1 MVIPQFYPVGAME
14 HRTYYGSVSSITMVA
29 LFLLSS
35 LMAVISFDEQPNQR
49 EELQIIEAKMY
60 ANSPG
65 HPVFG
70 EYVGA
75 HWCGPCMSSASPS
88 LDNLKSSNPE
98 DFTFVSFF
106 QSSSGGYPDDSPI
119 NRRNHVS
126 AAASGIPVFSFADRQ
141 SGTCFKVGAGGSNYY
156 DSDYSNGGCMDSDT
170 SNYAM
175 QLETQYDVSA
185 GEVTVTVN
193 SMYTGSLSSVSV
205 FLYAAITEKVS
216 PDAYDNGVKPHHSFR
231 EWMLASH
238 NNGFEQ
244 LTLTP
249 NVPVENSW
257 QVPLSAVRAGGG
269 YSQIE
274 NFWPVFALMDGPHTT
289 YNNFLSAVDLDM
301 IPLVDVGVDGITI
314 SNRNG
319 NNGFVPGDI
328 LDISCRVSNNGVEAY
343 DGGGELSINWM
354 DGLTE
359 NEISVYPIG
368 DFEVGGSQ
376 TFNAVLDTTGF
387 DIFSLGSTN
396 IRAKISENTG
406 DRAPS
411 NDISDAPALHDM
423 PPTASQPSSSG
434 STSIDRG
441 SSVSFEASAL
451 SNDLVDDISSMFPT
465 VHYSPSSSPGSWN
478 GEWVTDLAMVGVG
491 DNSRF
496 SFDIDTPMNADL
508 GHYDL
513 RIQWTDA
520 SGQTSDWLIVEDAFY
535 LQNSLPRILGNSD
548 MTFAGV
554 PTVKVSTTEMVSV
567 VGLISDAETP
577 LFNLEVSST
586 EPEFIGWHPS
596 SLEIEVRFDDLILD
610 SQGSPIPQG
619 MQVTV
624 NDGDESNTGL
634 MMFNVVENGAPR
646 WSPIPIQ
653 SFHEG
658 GSASLGLTDF
668 LSDTNNNGQVV
679 PVSGVSVEI
688 LSVSDN
694 SLVEASINGQT
705 INVNSLDDDSNGVVQ
720 ISLRASDGSKSS
732 DTSVTFYVL
741 NINDAPRIDSSG
753 IDEITMKMGEGMEVD
768 LISRV
773 SDIDDPDEEIWITA
787 TSYYPGAVF
796 FDPISGIMEA
806 NWPEAGSDT
815 IRITAEDRH
824 GASTTIS
831 LDYTI
836 VDDIPLEWDD
846 NFEVQIDSSEIGST
860 PTVVI
865 TNIGDEQLEDI
876 RVTWT
881 VCNKITGI
889 CHSAG
894 ASFNL
899 GPFVVLPVAG
909 NGLSTGDY
917 FTLSIQGVDENG
929 FDRRTSEQKTF
940 DAVVPG
946 DGQGSDSSGDD
957 QGTNPDDEQ
966 YSVFMIGS
974 YALFIVVIIGALVV
988 ATTIARNRISRNQTP
1003 SLNPLSSR
1011 IREPPAPIIPMSP
1024 VPNQAS
1030 NPPPPP
1036 PMIPPLPPGGLP
1048 PGWTMEQWHYYGEE
1062 YLNRYYPADRFGEM

>member
-1 MVIPQFYPVGAME
+1 MME
-14 HRTYYGSVSSITMVA
+14 GPTRYGLISSTTMVT

-35 LMAVISFDEQPNQR
+35 FMVAISDNDRPIHM
-49 EELQIIEAKMY
+49 EELHEIEAKML
-60 ANSPG
+60 ATSPG

-88 LDNLKSSNPE
+88 LDNLKNSNPE

-141 SGTCFKVGAGGSNYY
+141 SGTCYKVGAGGTNYY

-175 QLETQYDVSA
+175 QLETQYDSA
-185 GEVTVTVN
+185 TDQVTVTVN

-216 PDAYDNGVKPHHSFR
+216 PDSYDNGVKPHHSFR

-269 YSQIE
+269 YTQLE

-301 IPLVDVGVDGITI
+301 IPLVDIGVDTITI

-319 NNGFVPGDI
+319 NDGFVPGDI

-343 DGGGELSINWM
+343 DGGGQLSINWM
-354 DGLTE
+354 DGLDE
-359 NEISVYPIG
+359 NEISTYALS
-368 DFEVGGSQ
+368 DFDIGGSQ

-387 DIFSLGSTN
+387 DIFSMGSTN
-396 IRAKISENTG
+396 IRAKISGNSG
-406 DRAPS
+406 DRSPS
-411 NDISDAPALHDM
+411 NDISDAAALHDM
-423 PPTASQPSSSG
+423 PPSASQPSSSG

-441 SSVSFEASAL
+441 DSISFEASAL
-451 SNDLVDDISSMFPT
+451 SNDLVDDISTMFPT
-465 VHYSPSSSPGSWN
+465 VHYSPSSN
-478 GEWVTDLAMVGVG
+478 GMWSGDWVTDIAIVGAG
-491 DNSRF
+491 DNARF
-496 SFDIDTPMNADL
+496 SFEIDTPLDAEL
-508 GHYDL
+508 GNYDL
-513 RIQWTDA
+513 RVQWTDA
-520 SGQTSDWLIVEDAFY
+520 AGQTSDWLTAEEAFY
-535 LQNSLPRILGNSD
+535 LQNSLPRVLGNGD
-548 MTFAGV
+548 MTYAGV
-554 PTVKVSTTEMVSV
+554 PTVKVGTSELVSV

-577 LFNLEVSST
+577 LFNLDVHSS
-586 EPEFIGWHPS
+586 EPEFIAWNPS
-596 SLEIEVRFDDLILD
+596 SLEIEVRFDDLLLD

-658 GSASLGLTDF
+658 GSASLGLTDY

-679 PVSGVSVEI
+679 PVSGVTVEI

-694 SLVEASINGQT
+694 SLVEASIFGQT
-705 INVNSLDDDSNGVVQ
+705 INVNSLDDDSNGVVE

-732 DTSVTFYVL
+732 DTTVTFYVL
-741 NINDAPRIDSSG
+741 NVNDAPRIDSTD
-753 IDEITMKMGEGMEVD
+753 IDELTIKMGESIDID

-773 SDIDDPDEEIWITA
+773 SDIDDSDEEIWITA
-787 TSYYPGAVF
+787 SSYYPGAVF

-815 IRITAEDRH
+815 VKITAEDRH

-831 LDYTI
+831 LSISI
-836 VDDIPLEWDD
+836 VDDIPLEWDE

-860 PTVVI
+860 PTVEI
-865 TNIGDEQLEDI
+865 TNIGGQQLDEI

-894 ASFNL
+894 SSFNL
-899 GPFVVLPVAG
+899 GPFIILPASG
-909 NGLSTGDY
+909 NGLSAGDY
-917 FTLSIQGVDENG
+917 FTLSVQGVDENG

-940 DAVVPG
+940 DAVAPG
-946 DGQGSDSSGDD
+946 EGSENGLSDSNPDEGSGDS
-957 QGTNPDDEQ
+957 QFSIF
-966 YSVFMIGS
+966 SVGA
-974 YALFIVVIIGALVV
+974 YAVILVSIIGAILVV
-988 ATTIARNRISRNQTP
+988 TTIARNRISP
-1003 SLNPLSSR
+1003 SQKSLQNPLIQNQEPMPPLATNPLVSR
-1011 IREPPAPIIPMSP
+1011 T
-1024 VPNQAS
+1024 S

-1036 PMIPPLPPGGLP
+1036 PMTPPLPPGGLP
-1048 PGWTMEQWHYYGEE
+1048 PGWSMEQWHYYGEE
-1062 YLNRYYPADRFGEM
+1062 YLSRYYPTEISKDK